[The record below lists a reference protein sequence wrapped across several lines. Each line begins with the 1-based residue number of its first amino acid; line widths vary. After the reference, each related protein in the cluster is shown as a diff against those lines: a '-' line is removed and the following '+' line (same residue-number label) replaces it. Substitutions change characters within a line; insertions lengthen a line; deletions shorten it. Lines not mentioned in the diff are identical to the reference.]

1 MDVGEIKQNQKLM
14 EKTYELGRKLSSEPL
29 KSPTKY

>member
-14 EKTYELGRKLSSEPL
+14 DEAYELGKKLSSEAL
-29 KSPTKY
+29 EASN